1 LFKEVAA
8 YMRIEAHDDYR
19 IAVELSDED
28 MDELEI
34 TYEDLDYSNIET
46 RRVLWTILDEARQAL
61 GKEINLSEKMLI
73 EAVPSGKGG
82 CTIYFTVLQ
91 KPSEKNIQKLLVKK
105 EVAPVICEFSDVNA
119 LIDLSIILIDKISGA
134 KSELYIKDNTYRLLL
149 FPETAYKKRIE
160 AVASEF
166 CDVKESNHDTVSL
179 TREHW
184 KKLSG
189 PYAVNEI
196 GIY

>member
-1 LFKEVAA
+1 
-8 YMRIEAHDDYR
+8 MRIEAHDDYR

-91 KPSEKNIQKLLVKK
+91 NLRKEYSKAACQKGSCSCYLQ
-105 EVAPVICEFSDVNA
+105 
-119 LIDLSIILIDKISGA
+119 IL
-134 KSELYIKDNTYRLLL
+134 
-149 FPETAYKKRIE
+149 
-160 AVASEF
+160 
-166 CDVKESNHDTVSL
+166 
-179 TREHW
+179 
-184 KKLSG
+184 
-189 PYAVNEI
+189 
-196 GIY
+196 

>member
-1 LFKEVAA
+1 
-8 YMRIEAHDDYR
+8 MRIEAHDDYR

-91 KPSEKNIQKLLVKK
+91 KPSEKNIQSRLSKGSCSCSLQ
-105 EVAPVICEFSDVNA
+105 FSDVNA
-119 LIDLSIILIDKISGA
+119 LIDLQEFHRLNKRPKA
-134 KSELYIKDNTYRLLL
+134 AVYQRQTYRLLL
-149 FPETAYKKRIE
+149 FPKPRIKSGLKPLQ
-160 AVASEF
+160 ASF
-166 CDVKESNHDTVSL
+166 GCK
-179 TREHW
+179 
-184 KKLSG
+184 
-189 PYAVNEI
+189 
-196 GIY
+196 GIKPRHRKV